1 MDATGSLVHQQ
12 QLMREIVRSH
22 LDGAMRQ
29 PNPMPEDPLR
39 VAGLLGHR
47 QAERTGVLEPSA

>member
-1 MDATGSLVHQQ
+1 
-12 QLMREIVRSH
+12 MREIVRPH
-22 LDGAMRQ
+22 LEGAMRQ
-29 PNPMPEDPLR
+29 PNPLPEDPLR